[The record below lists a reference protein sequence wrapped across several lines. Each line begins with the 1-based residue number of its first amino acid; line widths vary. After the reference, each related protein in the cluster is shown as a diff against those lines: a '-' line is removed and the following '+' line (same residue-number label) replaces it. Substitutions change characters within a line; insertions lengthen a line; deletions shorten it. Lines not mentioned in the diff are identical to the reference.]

1 MAAHVPFQPITGST
15 SGRSVAVAVTISSS
29 NAGVVTLS
37 SSIAFSPTLLVT
49 NTSNTTLYVRFSTE
63 SVPVATSGDVPIVG
77 PKQRVFSNPVPL
89 GTLGIAVTGSVNG
102 SGTNQ
107 GSIVITPGQ
116 GGI

>member
-1 MAAHVPFQPITGST
+1 MAAFTPFQPITGST

-37 SSIAFSPTLLVT
+37 SSTAFSPTLLVT
-49 NTSNTTLYVRFSTE
+49 NTSNTTLFVRFSSE
-63 SVPVATSGDVPIVG
+63 AVPVASSNDVPIVG
-77 PKQRVFSNPVPL
+77 PKQRIFSNPMPL

-107 GSIVITPGQ
+107 GAIIITPGQ
-116 GGI
+116 GGM